1 MTGTEATNYQVYGA
15 VEDSVQSG
23 AFPSAL
29 GMASAPVYEY
39 VESIDEVSLRWMY
52 ERVINIPGL
61 LERLLEAKQ
70 WLSAKVG
77 RYHPEYRSEYA
88 QACDEDLG
96 LMTVIELSA
105 IVDATLADEE
115 IANISESAADWIAD
129 AEDPI
134 LRYSLIISVRRRS

>member
-1 MTGTEATNYQVYGA
+1 MLGTDATNYQVYGA
-15 VEDSVQSG
+15 VKDSVQSR
-23 AFPSAL
+23 AFPSAQTI
-29 GMASAPVYEY
+29 ASAPVFEY
-39 VESIDEVSLRWMY
+39 VVSVDDESLRWMY
-52 ERVINIPGL
+52 KRVIDIPGL

-70 WLSAKVG
+70 WLSAKLG
-77 RYHPEYRSEYA
+77 RYHPEYRSEYS

-129 AEDPI
+129 AKDPI
-134 LRYSLIISVRRRS
+134 LRYSLIISVRRRL